1 MGICGGGNAMLT
13 VGMFKCRHAI
23 AYLAMD
29 GGNPEASKH
38 TGRVLLLVQG
48 DGIMTWIRTLF
59 L

>member
-1 MGICGGGNAMLT
+1 MLT
-13 VGMFKCRHAI
+13 VGMCKCRHAI

-29 GGNPEASKH
+29 GGRLEASRD
-38 TGRVLLLVQG
+38 TGRVLLLVKG